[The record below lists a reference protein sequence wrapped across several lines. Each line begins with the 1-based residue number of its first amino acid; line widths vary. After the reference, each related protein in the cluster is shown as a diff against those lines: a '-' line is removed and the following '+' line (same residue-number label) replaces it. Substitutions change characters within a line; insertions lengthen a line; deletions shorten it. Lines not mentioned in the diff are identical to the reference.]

1 MGPVGRARYYY
12 RAIGMDSAFQ
22 GRPRNMT
29 MLGWFAAGAV
39 AVATMWSGVA
49 PADRLTWWLEI
60 AWVIVGLPVVVVVA
74 RTRGITPM
82 LVFLLTLHAIVLCVG
97 AHYTYEHVPLGE
109 WVRNWTGG
117 NRNNFDRLGHL
128 MQGIVPA
135 IIARELLRRT
145 SPVPPGAWLRV
156 LMVAL
161 AVAFSSCFEMI
172 EWCAAVL
179 LGSSAD
185 AYLGSQ
191 GDPWDAQWDMFCALI
206 GATAA
211 TLALSAWHERQL
223 ICLQRDAA
231 GSHAQAPRSR

>member
-1 MGPVGRARYYY
+1 
-12 RAIGMDSAFQ
+12 MDNAFQ
-22 GRPRNMT
+22 VRPGSIT
-29 MLGWFAAGAV
+29 ILGWVAAGAV
-39 AVATMWSGVA
+39 AVAAMWSGAA

-82 LVFLLTLHAIVLCVG
+82 LVVLLTLHAIVLCVG

-109 WVRNWTGG
+109 WVRNSTGG
-117 NRNNFDRLGHL
+117 SRNNFDRFGHL
-128 MQGIVPA
+128 MQGFVPA

-145 SPVPPGAWLRV
+145 SPVPPGAWLSI

-172 EWCAAVL
+172 EWCAASL

-206 GATAA
+206 GSTAA
-211 TLALSAWHERQL
+211 TLALSAWHERQVIRL
-223 ICLQRDAA
+223 TRAAA
-231 GSHAQAPRSR
+231 GSDGQAPRSR